1 MKPFSFFKFVF
12 AIAMTS
18 IVLASCGTDDTGG
31 TGSVVAPKVD
41 LVAGTGIITSDATI
55 AIGETFT
62 VNLVGTKGDNAM
74 KSITVNEAG
83 TKISD
88 LARLSFSHTT
98 GSANPIV
105 LTSGNTSAFDIKVT
119 VKAHT
124 DISAKAY
131 SFIIADDKG
140 NTTTKTLTITT
151 QGTPPVFVEPTESSS
166 KVSVATSG
174 LFVQRYK
181 VTKGTGNLAS
191 IEVSKDGVKITDLTT
206 LYIDNLQTNF
216 SANPQPIEAAN
227 QGAYDKQIFF
237 RAPATVGIYV
247 YTTKFIDVNGL
258 STTHTITVTVGTS
271 VNSLAGILLNQSG
284 PAGQGG
290 LDLDTG
296 ASTGTVASN
305 PSSADAEIRDEGVVN
320 VLNDGTWRPQI
331 SGMNGSVIKY
341 IKKGKNGI
349 SENFDF
355 ANIKFKEEIAALWT
369 NGEAFTLKSLDGL
382 RDVSAKVEVNDIFI
396 VNKGGKYYLLTV
408 KSIKVTTAVGDNSDS
423 YTFDVKF

>member
-151 QGTPPVFVEPTESSS
+151 QGTPPVFVEPTES
-166 KVSVATSG
+166 
-174 LFVQRYK
+174 R
-181 VTKGTGNLAS
+181 
-191 IEVSKDGVKITDLTT
+191 
-206 LYIDNLQTNF
+206 
-216 SANPQPIEAAN
+216 
-227 QGAYDKQIFF
+227 
-237 RAPATVGIYV
+237 
-247 YTTKFIDVNGL
+247 
-258 STTHTITVTVGTS
+258 
-271 VNSLAGILLNQSG
+271 
-284 PAGQGG
+284 
-290 LDLDTG
+290 
-296 ASTGTVASN
+296 
-305 PSSADAEIRDEGVVN
+305 
-320 VLNDGTWRPQI
+320 
-331 SGMNGSVIKY
+331 
-341 IKKGKNGI
+341 
-349 SENFDF
+349 
-355 ANIKFKEEIAALWT
+355 
-369 NGEAFTLKSLDGL
+369 LKSF
-382 RDVSAKVEVNDIFI
+382 R
-396 VNKGGKYYLLTV
+396 
-408 KSIKVTTAVGDNSDS
+408 
-423 YTFDVKF
+423 

>member
-1 MKPFSFFKFVF
+1 MKPFSFFKFIF

-131 SFIIADDKG
+131 SFIIADDQG
-140 NTTTKTLTITT
+140 NTTTKTINITT
-151 QGTPPVFVEPTESSS
+151 VGNPPIIVYPTTTLNVDRPNDS
-166 KVSVATSG
+166 
-174 LFVQRYK
+174 LFVSLFQ
-181 VTKGTGNLAS
+181 VTKGSAKLATV
-191 IEVSKDGVKITDLTT
+191 EVQINGTTATDLNRIF
-206 LYIDNLQTNF
+206 YHNLQTPF
-216 SANPQPIEAAN
+216 TANPYPIPTADQEAFAK
-227 QGAYDKQIFF
+227 DIIF
-237 RAPATVGIYV
+237 RAPSTPGT
-247 YTTKFIDVNGL
+247 YTYKIIFKDASGQTASTNIIVVSGTK
-258 STTHTITVTVGTS
+258 
-271 VNSLAGILLNQSG
+271 VNSLEGILLNQSG
-284 PAGQGG
+284 PTGQGA

-296 ASTGTVASN
+296 QPTGTVNNTTS
-305 PSSADAEIRDEGVVN
+305 EIRDEGIVN
-320 VLNDGTWRPQI
+320 LVNDPTWKQQI
-331 SGMNGSVIKY
+331 SGFNGADIQY
-341 IKKGKNGI
+341 IKKGQNGT

-355 ANIKFKEEIAALWT
+355 ADIKFKEQVASLWA
-369 NGEAFTLKSLDGL
+369 NGVAFTKTSTDNL
-382 RDVSAKVEVNDIFI
+382 RKVSDKVAVGDNFI
-396 VNKGGKYYLLTV
+396 VKKDTKYYLLTV
-408 KSIKVTTAVGDNSDS
+408 KKIVVTTNDNKDS